1 MCYLF
6 ESLQLTVPYWVH
18 SNKNKSKYKVYRDV
32 SHHEVEDI
40 VAAPD
45 VSMSVSLVV
54 VYDKELSYAEEN
66 NDDDD
71 YNDDGD
77 DDSDDDI
84 DDDAEDTKKFATP
97 TSKQGTA
104 ASEEIDFDVYYG
116 DLRTLVM
123 ANFPLITIDL
133 RKIKEGFAFSFD
145 EDRDTK
151 EQKE

>member
-1 MCYLF
+1 
-6 ESLQLTVPYWVH
+6 
-18 SNKNKSKYKVYRDV
+18 
-32 SHHEVEDI
+32 
-40 VAAPD
+40 
-45 VSMSVSLVV
+45 MSVSLVV